1 MSDYKVGF
9 IGGGNM
15 ATALAGGLVASGY
28 STANV
33 LIAEPSSERR
43 GVLAAELDGVQIGDD
58 NSAVAAQAD
67 CVVLAVKP
75 QVMQD
80 VCAGVAS
87 TVQRSKPLILSVAA
101 GNTSHDIDRWLGGGN
116 AVVRVMPNQPA
127 LLRQG
132 VSGLYANEKTSDEQV
147 ERAVKILSVVGN
159 VVRVPREEDIDAVTA
174 VSGSGPAYFYFLI
187 DTMLRTARD
196 LGLSPEAAHTLVMD
210 TARGAVAL
218 ARDSDEPMEAMIA
231 RVRSPGGTTEAALE
245 VLENKNVRDTFA
257 TAITTARNRAAEL
270 ANEVGN

>member
-1 MSDYKVGF
+1 MRAAWLRWAVR
-9 IGGGNM
+9 
-15 ATALAGGLVASGY
+15 LRRSG
-28 STANV
+28 
-33 LIAEPSSERR
+33 SSSSVSAIVRSRSSRR
-43 GVLAAELDGVQIGDD
+43 WGSCAAIE
-58 NSAVAAQAD
+58 A
-67 CVVLAVKP
+67 
-75 QVMQD
+75 
-80 VCAGVAS
+80 
-87 TVQRSKPLILSVAA
+87 RSS
-101 GNTSHDIDRWLGGGN
+101 S
-116 AVVRVMPNQPA
+116 
-127 LLRQG
+127 
-132 VSGLYANEKTSDEQV
+132 
-147 ERAVKILSVVGN
+147 
-159 VVRVPREEDIDAVTA
+159 